1 MLKDARGYRSPYIN
15 ALNGA
20 VAAAR
25 VVGGDVIPEETPSGT
40 ILTIAQTRRAG
51 RFELFC
57 GYDNGGESGA
67 DAFCLSEGTLYVS
80 AVAQELKPGREV
92 FRRDGDLQ
100 PRANGWCTRKT
111 ITDGQALTFACVRYD
126 GEYYLIAQKDGE
138 KASELLPESLGT
150 VDETKLEELFTFG
163 QFYWAGATGDKSI
176 RIRQDVHGDVW
187 YGGSGETKAET
198 PFIHPFQCAL
208 QKTGGVTYTLSIRKG
223 HIFPVSPATSAT
235 QILPELDSGISES
248 TDPDSPYAWTTLLT
262 ASGSLYIVSRKKE
275 DSSTA
280 YFLTII
286 PKEGDTVQ
294 AIICAFSL
302 PTSGSDSAS
311 LTQHLLQD
319 LVIEQAPNT
328 FALGPIQWLDSYTSQ
343 AATNCL
349 AQYAGHWRLI
359 NGAWTF
365 APENATP
372 AVIYP
377 SAKLSITFRENNR
390 LRTIPAYLLTPTGE
404 APADWLSIVDI
415 SYAKSV
421 DYTPPAD
428 ETQQGALTRKQ
439 ASIPVLAEAAPTE
452 SAAETLLSTEVE
464 SANES
469 KTYGN

>member
-15 ALNGA
+15 ALNSA
-20 VAAAR
+20 VVAAR

-40 ILTIAQTRRAG
+40 ILTISQTRRAG

-57 GYDNGGESGA
+57 GYDNFGESGA
-67 DAFCLSEGTLYVS
+67 DAFCLSDGTLYVA
-80 AVAQELKPGREV
+80 AVAQDLKPGREV

-100 PRANGWCTRKT
+100 PRASGWCTRKT
-111 ITDGQALTFACVRYD
+111 ITEGQALTFACVRYA

-138 KASELLPESLGT
+138 KATELLPESLGT
-150 VDETKLEELFTFG
+150 VDETQLEELFTFG
-163 QFYWAGATGDKSI
+163 QFYWAGSTGDKSI

-187 YGGSGETKAET
+187 YGGGGTHEKT
-198 PFIHPFQCAL
+198 PFLHPFQCAL
-208 QKTGGVTYTLSIRKG
+208 QKTGETTYTLSIRKG
-223 HIFPVSPATSAT
+223 HIFPVSPAASVE

-280 YFLTII
+280 YFITLI
-286 PKEGDTVQ
+286 PQEGDTVQ
-294 AIICAFSL
+294 AIICTFTL
-302 PTSGSDSAS
+302 PSSSNDSAS

-319 LVIEQAPNT
+319 IIIEQAPNT
-328 FALGPIQWLDSYTSQ
+328 FALGPIQWLDSSTSQ

-349 AQYAGHWRLI
+349 AQYAGHWTLI

-365 APENATP
+365 AQENATP

-377 SAKLSITFRENNR
+377 SAKLSVTFREGNL
-390 LRTIPAYLLTPTGE
+390 LRTVPAYLLTHNGE
-404 APADWLSIVDI
+404 APADWLSIVNI
-415 SYAKSV
+415 TYAKSV

-439 ASIPVLAEAAPTE
+439 ASIPVLAEAGPTE
-452 SAAETLLSTEVE
+452 TATETLLSTEVE